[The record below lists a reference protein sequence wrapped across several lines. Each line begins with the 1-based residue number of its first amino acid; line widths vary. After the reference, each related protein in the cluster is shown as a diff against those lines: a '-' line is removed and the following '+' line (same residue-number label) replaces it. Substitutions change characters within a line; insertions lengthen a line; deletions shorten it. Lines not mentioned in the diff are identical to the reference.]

1 MNSYS
6 YVSFQSEAGR
16 IMALEPTL
24 EQAEELAGMFHLLGD
39 VNRLRLICACLEK
52 PVCVQDLAKRFN
64 LTPSLVSHHLRL
76 LRAARLMR
84 ADRQGK
90 QVFYTVNDEHVRTV
104 LQDMTIHVAE
114 DGSVDCPPP

>member
-1 MNSYS
+1 
-6 YVSFQSEAGR
+6 
-16 IMALEPTL
+16 MAIEPSL

-39 VNRLRLICACLEK
+39 VNRLRLIYACLEK
-52 PVCVQDLAKRFN
+52 PVCVQDLADRFT

-84 ADRQGK
+84 ADRRGK

-104 LQDMTIHVAE
+104 LEDMTIHVAE
-114 DGSVDCPPP
+114 EGSEER